1 MILSGYILSIVGV
14 VILGVIIDLMMA
26 EGQMQKYIKNIF
38 VIFVI
43 FAIISPIPNLLK
55 TNIAL
60 PTINSEE
67 LSIDK
72 DLLKNINS
80 YKKEQLENDIIQ
92 HFKDNG
98 VSGVQVEV
106 EIDAEYQEFLPKKI
120 LLNIKNL
127 VIENNY
133 LNINKYGF
141 LENLILDV
149 VQVERGI
156 IEFYE

>member
-14 VILGVIIDLMMA
+14 VILGVVIDLMMV

-43 FAIISPIPNLLK
+43 FAIVSPISNLLK
-55 TNIAL
+55 TELAV
-60 PTINSEE
+60 PTINSSE
-67 LSIDK
+67 LSLNEG
-72 DLLKNINS
+72 LLKNINS
-80 YKKEQLENDIIQ
+80 HKKVQLENDIIQ
-92 HFKDNG
+92 HFLDNG

-106 EIDAEYQEFLPKKI
+106 VMDAESREFLAKKI
-120 LLNIKNL
+120 LINIKNL

-141 LENLILDV
+141 LENLVLDV
-149 VQVERGI
+149 VQCERGI